1 MRSVYAV
8 IYEDG
13 ALKYQIEENVDLPP
27 MTDHSVMIQV
37 RACALSPYVH
47 TQILQDVG
55 LAHSRLPVGREVAGI
70 VTQVGS
76 AVTSCKEGDEIVGV
90 VPLDAPCSGC
100 ADICVLEEHNIVLKP
115 EKVSFTEAACA
126 VSDGV
131 KAYTALHY
139 LARICAGEIVLIIN
153 GADATGTVMIQLAL
167 HWGAKVLTTASNE
180 EERTYLEGLRPSP
193 SKVIVVGEKASSLVK
208 SCLEETGGLGVDCII
223 DNGVS
228 LFESEEDQN
237 LALAVT
243 SQYQPHKHELLSCL
257 GMGGRWVTC
266 QPDLQLDPP
275 DSSLLYLKGASL
287 SFLFTDV
294 WTLASSQQGRFLHIL
309 KDVME
314 KVANKTVRPCF
325 EQPLSLE
332 NVPDAYR
339 LTTTHRGRQVMQI

>member
-8 IYEDG
+8 IDEDG

-27 MTDHSVMIQV
+27 MTEHSVMIQV

-55 LAHSRLPVGREVAGI
+55 LSHSRLPVGREVAGI
-70 VTQVGS
+70 VTQ
-76 AVTSCKEGDEIVGV
+76 
-90 VPLDAPCSGC
+90 
-100 ADICVLEEHNIVLKP
+100 VLKP

-208 SCLEETGGLGVDCII
+208 SCLEETGGLGVDYII

-228 LFESEEDQN
+228 QFESEEDQI

-266 QPDLQLDPP
+266 QPDLQ
-275 DSSLLYLKGASL
+275 
-287 SFLFTDV
+287 
-294 WTLASSQQGRFLHIL
+294 
-309 KDVME
+309 
-314 KVANKTVRPCF
+314 
-325 EQPLSLE
+325 
-332 NVPDAYR
+332 
-339 LTTTHRGRQVMQI
+339 